1 MKHIVW
7 GTLLLALLAS
17 AALVLLL
24 FAPTPVQAQT
34 ADACY
39 GVADNGGPFGNE
51 DTLVT
56 VDRVTGVTTLIGYTG
71 TTAVEA
77 IAFAPGG
84 GNLYAADNGQL
95 GILSLGTG
103 AFTALPSPFGAGS
116 NGSETINFNDVDGLS
131 YDATTGILYGTHRVD
146 GVASDVLIQIDRTTG
161 AHVPDAFGPGIDYVT
176 IEGPGLL
183 GDIDDIAVDPLTG
196 VMYATS
202 NLDGDGGVLVT
213 LNKETG
219 GATLVGELGVDDIEG
234 LAYFN
239 DGVLYGS
246 TGKDGSDATTRN
258 RLYRID
264 ETTAAA
270 TYVATFDDF
279 QDYEALDCLTGPT
292 SITLAGVSVT
302 DAPTISVFLVTV
314 LLGLIVLTLL
324 ALRRRT
330 F

>member
-1 MKHIVW
+1 MKKIVW
-7 GTLLLALLAS
+7 GTLLLALLAT
-17 AALVLLL
+17 AALFLLL
-24 FAPTPVQAQT
+24 FSPSPAQAQT

-39 GVADNGGPFGNE
+39 AVADNGGPFGND

-56 VDRVTGVTTLIGYTG
+56 LDRVTGATTLIGYTG
-71 TTAVEA
+71 TTAIEA

-103 AFTALPSPFGAGS
+103 AFTALPSPFGSGS
-116 NGSETINFNDVDGLS
+116 NGAESITFNDVDGLT
-131 YDATTGILYGTHRVD
+131 YDATNGILYGTHRVD

-161 AHVPDAFGPGIDYVT
+161 AHVPDAFGPGTDYVT
-176 IEGPGLL
+176 IEGTGLL

-219 GATLVGELGVDDIEG
+219 AATLVGELGVDDIEG

-264 ETTAAA
+264 EATADATFVAA
-270 TYVATFDDF
+270 FDDF

-292 SITLAGVSVT
+292 AITLADVSATGV
-302 DAPTISVFLVTV
+302 PTISLWLMAA
-314 LLGLIVLTLL
+314 LLGLVLLTLL
-324 ALRRRT
+324 AVKRRA

>member
-1 MKHIVW
+1 MKQIVW
-7 GTLLLALLAS
+7 GTLLLALLTS

-24 FAPTPVQAQT
+24 FAPAPVQAQS

-39 GVADNGGPFGNE
+39 AVADNGGPFGNE
-51 DTLVT
+51 DALVT
-56 VDRVTGVTTLIGYTG
+56 LDRVTGDTTLIGYTG
-71 TTAVEA
+71 TMAVEA

-84 GNLYAADNGQL
+84 GNLYAANNGQL
-95 GILSLGTG
+95 GILNLGTG
-103 AFTALPSPFGAGS
+103 VFTALPSTFGSGS
-116 NGSETINFNDVDGLS
+116 GANGTVTFNDVDGLT
-131 YDATTGILYGTHRVD
+131 YDASNGIFYGTHRVD
-146 GVASDVLIQIDRTTG
+146 GVASDLLIQIDRTTG
-161 AHVPDAFGPGIDYVT
+161 AYVPDAFGAGIDYVP

-196 VMYATS
+196 VMFATS

-219 GATLVGELGVDDIEG
+219 AATLVGELGVDDIEG

-246 TGKDGSDATTRN
+246 TGKDGRDATTRN
-258 RLYRID
+258 QLYSIS

-270 TYVATFDDF
+270 TFVAAFDDF

-292 SITLAGVSVT
+292 SVALAGVTVT
-302 DAPTISVFLVTV
+302 GAPTISALLIVA
-314 LLGLIVLTLL
+314 LLGLTALTLW
-324 ALRRRT
+324 ALRRRA